1 MYVEKGVKKLAP
13 IVEMK
18 GIYKEFP
25 NVVALNHVD
34 FSLEKGEIHALIG
47 ENGAGKST
55 LMKILYGIYDQD
67 EGTVKIN
74 GEEKNI
80 SDARE
85 AMRLGIGMVHQ
96 EFMLA
101 ETMTVLENIIL
112 GFEPNKHKLLDY
124 DKAYSE
130 VMDYSEKYGF
140 EIRPNS
146 KVINISV
153 GEAQRVEILKALYR
167 GAEVLILD
175 EPTAVLTPQET
186 EELFKII
193 RSLKENGK
201 TIIFIS
207 HKLDEVLEI
216 ADRITVMRKGNKV
229 ETLSQ
234 NDATKEKLAYLM
246 VGREVFLDFEI
257 EENEP
262 GDRILE
268 VKNLNVFGRR
278 KLSNLKDVSFEI
290 KEGEILGVA
299 GIDGNGQTELVEALT
314 GLRKVESGEIKIR
327 GEEITNKSPLEIRH
341 HGVSH
346 IPEDRNKTGLCKE
359 LTIQEN
365 LIANKL
371 PDDPYSSKIGIINFK
386 RVKNFAEELIDKF
399 DIRPPKTDVK
409 MQNLSGGNAQKV
421 IVAREVAEDA
431 GLIIAS
437 QPTRGIDIGSIE
449 FIRSVLLDE
458 RKAGKAVLLVSA
470 DLEEI
475 LSLSDRIIVMYEGEI
490 QGTLDIEEANE
501 NNLGLMMTGG
511 NPDFKGGVT
520 A

>member
-1 MYVEKGVKKLAP
+1 MAP

-18 GIYKEFP
+18 DMYKAFP

-55 LMKILYGIYDQD
+55 LMKILYGIYNQD
-67 EGTVKIN
+67 EGKVLIN
-74 GEEKNI
+74 GEGKNI

-112 GFEPNKHKLLDY
+112 GFEPNKNKLLDY
-124 DKAYSE
+124 DQAYSE
-130 VMDYSEKYGF
+130 VMNYSEKYGF

-146 KVINISV
+146 KIINISV

-167 GAEVLILD
+167 GAEILILD

-229 ETLSQ
+229 ETLPQSE
-234 NDATKEKLAYLM
+234 ATKEKLAYLM
-246 VGREVFLDFEI
+246 VGREVFLDFKV

-262 GDRILE
+262 GDKILE
-268 VKNLNVFGRR
+268 VKNLNASGRR

-290 KEGEILGVA
+290 REGEILGVA
-299 GIDGNGQTELVEALT
+299 
-314 GLRKVESGEIKIR
+314 
-327 GEEITNKSPLEIRH
+327 
-341 HGVSH
+341 
-346 IPEDRNKTGLCKE
+346 
-359 LTIQEN
+359 
-365 LIANKL
+365 
-371 PDDPYSSKIGIINFK
+371 
-386 RVKNFAEELIDKF
+386 
-399 DIRPPKTDVK
+399 
-409 MQNLSGGNAQKV
+409 
-421 IVAREVAEDA
+421 
-431 GLIIAS
+431 
-437 QPTRGIDIGSIE
+437 
-449 FIRSVLLDE
+449 
-458 RKAGKAVLLVSA
+458 
-470 DLEEI
+470 
-475 LSLSDRIIVMYEGEI
+475 
-490 QGTLDIEEANE
+490 
-501 NNLGLMMTGG
+501 
-511 NPDFKGGVT
+511 
-520 A
+520 